1 MRSLLPV
8 MTRPRNAF
16 SLVEVVLALGV
27 IVAVF
32 IPLLGLLSGG
42 LAMMKESNVDVKT
55 SLIAQK
61 FLAAAQMVPY
71 AKLAPSQ
78 KFLDYDGNE
87 VSEANSVFTVNI
99 VPAPT
104 VNLLGSS
111 NLTRVTV
118 TFLGPGVENR
128 PRIFASSVANLGD

>member
-1 MRSLLPV
+1 
-8 MTRPRNAF
+8 MTRSRNAF

>member
-1 MRSLLPV
+1 